1 MKRSLSVFFFLC
13 FSSLLLAFPAFSSRL
28 VSGSHA
34 VSFDSGKAEA
44 DQAESGKMEESKAES
59 GRMEKPEEKKEE
71 EEEAKLLAATKTSE
85 KTKQIILKL
94 DHRLSLWNKE
104 EDGRWKKVA
113 EYYSGHGRN
122 GFKKAEERREGDGTT
137 PIGSFPIL
145 FSFGQGDK
153 PETEMSY
160 RRISRNSYW
169 SSGRKDYNSWV
180 ESGKKIEGEHLIEY
194 PICYQYAMA
203 VGFNQNPAVFG
214 RGSAIFLH
222 IKAPDTWE
230 SSGCITLEKE
240 ALLELLRL
248 CRDGCYI
255 LIVPDAS
262 SIGSY

>member
-34 VSFDSGKAEA
+34 VSFDSGKTEE
-44 DQAESGKMEESKAES
+44 DKAESGKT
-59 GRMEKPEEKKEE
+59 EEKKE

-122 GFKKAEERREGDGTT
+122 GFKKAEERREGDGST

-160 RRISRNSYW
+160 RKISRNSYW
-169 SSGRKDYNSWV
+169 SSGRRDYNSWV

>member
-34 VSFDSGKAEA
+34 VSFDSGKTEA
-44 DQAESGKMEESKAES
+44 DQAESG
-59 GRMEKPEEKKEE
+59 KPEEKKEE

-104 EDGRWKKVA
+104 EDGRWKKAA

-180 ESGKKIEGEHLIEY
+180 ESGKRIEGEHLIEY

-222 IKAPDTWE
+222 IKAPDSWE

-262 SIGSY
+262 SIESY

>member
-34 VSFDSGKAEA
+34 VSFDSGKTEE
-44 DQAESGKMEESKAES
+44 DKAESGKT
-59 GRMEKPEEKKEE
+59 EEKKE

-122 GFKKAEERREGDGTT
+122 GFKKAEERREGDGST

-160 RRISRNSYW
+160 RKISRNSYW

>member
-34 VSFDSGKAEA
+34 VSFDSGKTEE
-44 DQAESGKMEESKAES
+44 DKAESGKT
-59 GRMEKPEEKKEE
+59 EEKKE

-160 RRISRNSYW
+160 RKISRNSYW